1 MTIREPAV
9 SGQFYPSSPE
19 ELKSMIRGM
28 VDEKVRKEDVI
39 GYYAPHAGYIYSG
52 PVVGATVSRVKFKD
66 TCVILGPS
74 HTGMGEPFSILT
86 EGTWRTPLGNVEID
100 TELAKA
106 ILADSNYFKEDR
118 IAHLQEHSIEVQLPF
133 IQYFKPD
140 IKLVPILLS
149 HANAGVY
156 RNIGIAIAKAIKDS
170 GKGVVIVASGDMNH
184 YESQKITHTKDRQAI
199 ESILKLEA
207 GELVERVHDFNIS
220 MCGYGT
226 AACLIY
232 AAKEFGAVKTE
243 LVKYQTSGDVTHDYE
258 AVVGYAGIIFK
269 GMKESPPVRLARE
282 TVESFITR
290 GEIPHPK
297 NISTEMKGKAG
308 VFVSL
313 HKNDELRG
321 CIGTIEPTEANIAQ
335 EIIRNAISAATG
347 DPRFNQVTADELPEL
362 QYSVDILTE
371 PEPVTSEKDLDPK
384 KYGAIVETG
393 WRRGLL
399 LPDLEGV
406 DTVERQ
412 LEICRMKAG
421 ISPKE
426 PVKLY
431 RFEVKRYK

>member
-19 ELKSMIRGM
+19 ELKAMIRGM
-28 VDEKVRKEDVI
+28 VDEKVSKEDVI
-39 GYYAPHAGYIYSG
+39 GYYAPHAGYVYSG

-66 TCVILGPS
+66 TVVIMGPS
-74 HTGMGEPFSILT
+74 HTGIGAPFSILT
-86 EGTWRTPLGNVEID
+86 EGTWRTPLGDVEID
-100 TELAKA
+100 IELAKA
-106 ILADSNYFKEDR
+106 ILANSSNLKEDR
-118 IAHLQEHSIEVQLPF
+118 IAHLQEHSIEVQIPF
-133 IQYFKPD
+133 IQYFRPD
-140 IKLVPILLS
+140 IKIVPILLS
-149 HANAGVY
+149 RANAGVF
-156 RNIGIAIAKAIKDS
+156 RNIGMAIAKAIKDS
-170 GKGVVIVASGDMNH
+170 GKAVVIVASGDMNH

-207 GELVERVHDFNIS
+207 GELLERVRDFNIS

-232 AAKEFGAVKTE
+232 AAREFGLVRTE
-243 LVKYQTSGDVTHDYE
+243 MVKYQTSGDITHDYS
-258 AVVGYAGIIFK
+258 AVVGYAGILIK
-269 GMKESPPVRLARE
+269 GLKESPPVQLARE
-282 TVESFITR
+282 TVESYITR

-297 NISTEMKGKAG
+297 NITPEMKGKAG

-321 CIGTIEPTEANIAQ
+321 CIGTIEPSEANIAQ

-371 PEPVTSEKDLDPK
+371 PEPVQNEKDLDPK
-384 KYGAIVETG
+384 KYGAIVEAG

-421 ISPKE
+421 IGPKE

>member
-1 MTIREPAV
+1 MIREPSV
-9 SGQFYPSSPE
+9 SGQFYPASPE

-28 VDEKVRKEDVI
+28 VDEKAAKEDVI

-52 PVVGATVSRVKFKD
+52 PVVGATVSRVNFKD

-74 HTGMGEPFSILT
+74 HYGMGEPFSILT
-86 EGTWRTPLGNVEID
+86 EGAWRTPLGDVEID
-100 TELAKA
+100 SELAKA
-106 ILADSNYFKEDR
+106 ILANASNLREDR
-118 IAHLQEHSIEVQLPF
+118 LAHLREHSIEVQLPF
-133 IQYFKPD
+133 IQYFRPD
-140 IKLVPILLS
+140 IKFVPILLS
-149 HANAGVY
+149 HTNAAVY
-156 RNIGIAIAKAIKDS
+156 RSIGVAIARAIKDS
-170 GKGVVIVASGDMNH
+170 GKEVVIVASGDMNH

-207 GELVERVHDFNIS
+207 GELLERVQEFNIS

-232 AAKEFGAVKTE
+232 AAKEFGMVKTE
-243 LVKYQTSGDVTHDYE
+243 LVKYQTSGDITHDFS
-258 AVVGYAGIIFK
+258 AVVGYAGILFK
-269 GMKESPPVRLARE
+269 GVNESAPVKLARE

-297 NISTEMKGKAG
+297 NIPSEMKGKAG

-313 HKNDELRG
+313 HKGDELRG
-321 CIGTIEPTEANIAQ
+321 CIGTIEPDEENIAQ
-335 EIIRNAISAATG
+335 EIIRNAVHSATR
-347 DPRFNQVTADELPEL
+347 DPRFNPVTADELPQLE
-362 QYSVDILTE
+362 YSVDILTE
-371 PEPVTSEKDLDPK
+371 PEPVRSEKDLDPK
-384 KYGAIVETG
+384 KYGAIVESG

-406 DTVERQ
+406 DTVKRQ
-412 LEICRMKAG
+412 LDICRMKAG
-421 ISPKE
+421 IGAEE

>member
-1 MTIREPAV
+1 MIREPAV
-9 SGQFYPSSPE
+9 AGQFYPASPE
-19 ELKSMIRGM
+19 ELRSMIRGM
-28 VDEKVRKEDVI
+28 VDEKAAKEDVI
-39 GYYAPHAGYIYSG
+39 GYYAPHAGYIFSG
-52 PVVGATVSRVKFKD
+52 PVAGATVSRVNFKD

-74 HTGMGEPFSILT
+74 HYGMGEPFSILT
-86 EGTWRTPLGNVEID
+86 EGSWRTPLGDVEID
-100 TELAKA
+100 TTLAKA
-106 ILADSNYFKEDR
+106 ILANSSLLREDR
-118 IAHLQEHSIEVQLPF
+118 LAHLQEHSIEVQLPF

-140 IKLVPILLS
+140 IKFVPILLS
-149 HANAGVY
+149 HTNAAVY
-156 RNIGIAIAKAIKDS
+156 RSIGMAIAKAIKDTA
-170 GKGVVIVASGDMNH
+170 KEVVIVASGDMNH

-207 GELVERVHDFNIS
+207 GELLERVSEFNIS

-232 AAKEFGAVKTE
+232 AAKEFGPVKTE
-243 LVKYQTSGDVTHDYE
+243 LVKYQTSGDINHNYSE
-258 AVVGYAGIIFK
+258 VVGYAGILFK
-269 GMKESPPVRLARE
+269 GVKESSQVKLARE

-297 NISTEMKGKAG
+297 NIPPEMKGKAG

-313 HKNDELRG
+313 HKNNELRG
-321 CIGTIEPTEANIAQ
+321 CIGTIEPDEANIAQ
-335 EIIRNAISAATG
+335 EIIRNAIHSATR
-347 DPRFNQVTADELPEL
+347 DPRFNPVTADELPQLE
-362 QYSVDILTE
+362 YSVDILTE
-371 PEPVTSEKDLDPK
+371 PEPVNSEKDLDPK
-384 KYGAIVETG
+384 KYGAIVEAG

-406 DTVERQ
+406 DTVKRQ

-421 ISPKE
+421 IGPEE

>member
-1 MTIREPAV
+1 MIREPAV
-9 SGQFYPSSPE
+9 SGQFYPSDPE

-28 VDEKVRKEDVI
+28 VDEKAAKEDVI

-52 PVVGATVSRVKFKD
+52 PVVGATVSRVNFKD
-66 TCVILGPS
+66 TCVIMGPS
-74 HTGMGEPFSILT
+74 HTSMGEPFSILT

-100 TELAKA
+100 TVLAKA
-106 ILADSNYFKEDR
+106 ILTNSSNLREDR
-118 IAHLQEHSIEVQLPF
+118 LAHLQEHSIEVQLPF
-133 IQYFKPD
+133 IQYFRPD
-140 IKLVPILLS
+140 IKFVPILLS
-149 HANAGVY
+149 HTNAAVY
-156 RNIGIAIAKAIKDS
+156 RNIGMAIAKAIKDS
-170 GKGVVIVASGDMNH
+170 GKEVVIVASGDMNH

-207 GELVERVHDFNIS
+207 GELLERVHDFNIS

-232 AAKEFGAVKTE
+232 AAKELGPVRTE
-243 LVKYQTSGDVTHDYE
+243 LVKYQTSGDVTHDFS
-258 AVVGYAGIIFK
+258 AVVGYAGILFE
-269 GMKESPPVRLARE
+269 GVKESFPVKLARE
-282 TVESFITR
+282 TVESFIAR

-297 NISTEMKGKAG
+297 NIPPEMKGKAG

-313 HKNDELRG
+313 HKGNELRG
-321 CIGTIEPTEANIAQ
+321 CIGTIEPDEDNIAQ
-335 EIIRNAISAATG
+335 EIIRNAVHSATR
-347 DPRFNQVTADELPEL
+347 DPRFNPVTADELPQLE
-362 QYSVDILTE
+362 YSVDILTE
-371 PEPVTSEKDLDPK
+371 PEPVNSEKELDPH
-384 KYGAIVETG
+384 KYGAIVEAG

-406 DTVERQ
+406 DTVKRQ

-421 ISPKE
+421 IGHEE